1 MAETLISPGVLAREN
16 DQSQITSQ
24 PVQAGAAIVG
34 PTVLGRVGIPKLVT
48 SYSEYLANY
57 GSTFTSGSDTYT
69 YFTSISAYNYFNN
82 GGTSLLVTRVASGSY
97 SPASSSRVY
106 ASEDEGGALTAG
118 ASLMPITSGGQ
129 GGAAGVY
136 TNVATSTS
144 GTGGS
149 ATATITSST
158 GNGKLLLDADALLA
172 ELSAGTNPTNCGVG
186 TYTNIDLTA
195 QDGNATGKATLT
207 VTGTTAPTVTGM
219 TVTTAGS
226 GYASGDVVTIAAGA
240 LGTGQLINGDDVKSI
255 SNHSS
260 LIMGQ
265 ANEGVPTTVNISS
278 VTGGSQQTGTGGSL
292 SVTTADSGQLLTG
305 ADLLLANLN
314 AGTNPTNAGAGSYS
328 SVVLTAQDGN
338 VSGLADITVTG
349 TTAPT
354 VTGITVTTAGTGYEA
369 GDVITIAG
377 AALGSGQLINGDNLL
392 SISNGAALDM
402 GAANVGVATPVNIS
416 SVTGGSQ
423 QTGAGGSVTVTTAD
437 NGKLL
442 TGADE
447 LLAELNAGTNPTN
460 CGVGSYSGVVLT
472 SGANTT
478 GQATLTVTGTTAPTV
493 TGMTVTTAGSG
504 YTAGDVV
511 TIAAGALG
519 TGQLINAQNVT
530 AQSSTSGG
538 TTFGTSYISS
548 TFSQGAGGYLVTGG
562 SQQTGDGA
570 TITITNSAG
579 NVFVAAKALTLPGGA
594 VTANSAGT
602 TSAVATTSSGTGTG
616 ATLLI
621 TSDGTNIT
629 GAVISGVGS
638 GGTYAVG
645 DTITASKADMD
656 ADGSIGTT
664 GGDLVITIASGD
676 IVGVVSAVVVANIG
690 TNFVDTNVL
699 TITAAKLVAGG
710 FTGCDQ
716 DFLLTLTP
724 SNLQDSSA
732 GSLTLATA
740 DIQKSVSALAT
751 TNIGTNYVAS
761 NVLTISQAD
770 LVTAGFT
777 NASGD
782 LTITLASGNVQD
794 SAAGSLTLAADDIN
808 NGISALTVINIGTN
822 YVTSN
827 VLTVSQA
834 DLVTAGFTGAQG
846 DLTVTLGSANVQ
858 NSSAGSLTLS
868 DADLLVEVTGAVV
881 GTTPGSNYEIGD
893 TLTVALANIGNPTAD
908 AVFTL
913 TAAMITNAN
922 VFTLET
928 IAEGTIMNSAG
939 PESSNGALDSG
950 SANNVRWEI
959 QAPNT
964 GSGVFSLIIRQGND
978 NSKSKSIL
986 EVFPNVSL
994 DPKQSNYIA
1003 RIVGDMTDT
1012 LMAASSA
1019 EPYLQPTG
1027 SYRNASR
1034 YVRVKSIDLKTPDYF
1049 DNSGIAKDQYTGSIP
1064 SAQSGSMGGAEGTNV
1079 AANQNYYEKINN
1091 NDTQGMEST
1100 EMGNIKGGY
1109 GTAFNLLANKDD
1121 YRYNL
1126 LTAPGLVYA
1135 NANAATPLNV
1145 ALSNVQSRGDAILL
1159 MDMENYGA
1167 TITAVTGKAASV
1179 DNSYAATY
1187 WPWVQIND
1195 PDSAQLV
1202 WCPASSLIPGVY
1214 AYNDKA
1220 AEAWFAPAGINRGGL
1235 STVVQAERKLTQ
1247 TNRDDLYTGKVN
1259 PIATFPGR
1267 GVVVFGQKTLQSQAS
1282 ALDRVNVRRLLIE
1295 LKSYIS
1301 QIADNLVFE
1310 QNTAATRNSFLAQV
1324 NPYLESVQQ
1333 RQGLYA
1339 FKVVMDASN
1348 NGPDVVDRNQ
1358 MVGAIYL
1365 QPTKTAE
1372 FIYLDFNILPT
1383 GAQFPS

>member
-724 SNLQDSSA
+724 SN
-732 GSLTLATA
+732 
-740 DIQKSVSALAT
+740 
-751 TNIGTNYVAS
+751 
-761 NVLTISQAD
+761 
-770 LVTAGFT
+770 
-777 NASGD
+777 
-782 LTITLASGNVQD
+782 VQD